1 MFMIHYFY
9 KITNKRNNKFYY
21 GVHSTND
28 INDGYMG
35 SGVILRQ
42 EQHKYG
48 LDSFY
53 KEIIKTFDTKK
64 EAYNYES
71 VIVNEDMINNPLCYN
86 ISTGGQGG
94 KVKSNYIKDSEYK
107 KKISDGVKRYY
118 SSEEGKIRK
127 QKIKKERAKYW
138 SSEAGEQMKK
148 NISENNKKF
157 YKTEKGIL
165 VQKNRIELLKSRGRS
180 KEAIERQRNS
190 INKYWNSEEG
200 NLRRLQYH
208 VKYSGK
214 NSSSYGRGSRYN
226 VLDTIENK
234 LILVDYTSGEISK
247 YFNAPIYPNYY
258 IQCNKL
264 YKKRYRFESIS
275 TKQ

>member
-1 MFMIHYFY
+1 
-9 KITNKRNNKFYY
+9 
-21 GVHSTND
+21 
-28 INDGYMG
+28 MG

-48 LDSFY
+48 LENFY

-94 KVKSNYIKDSEYK
+94 KVKSDYTKDSEYK

-138 SSEAGEQMKK
+138 SSEVGEQMKK

-190 INKYWNSEEG
+190 ISKYWNSEEG

-247 YFNAPIYPNYY
+247 YFNAPICPNYY

-264 YKKRYRFESIS
+264 YKKRYRFENIS